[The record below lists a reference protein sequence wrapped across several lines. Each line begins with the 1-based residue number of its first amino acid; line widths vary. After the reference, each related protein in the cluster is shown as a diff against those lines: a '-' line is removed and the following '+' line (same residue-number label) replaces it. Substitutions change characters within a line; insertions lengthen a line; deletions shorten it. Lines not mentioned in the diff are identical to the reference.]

1 MLALTQSSCKHSRMH
16 SRIFYGGICAPPL
29 RMTWKRYMRLKEE
42 PEKGNVDN
50 LGYSFKRG

>member
-16 SRIFYGGICAPPL
+16 SRIFYGGICAPSL
-29 RMTWKRYMRLKEE
+29 QMTWKRYMRLKEE
-42 PEKGNVDN
+42 PEKGNVNN